1 MIFSHKWFMKG
12 VYTFKGGLTNESIGR
27 KFGLKYKNLE
37 LLLAARVWIFHSS
50 MLLPLGQHNF
60 IIANKSYLGI
70 AAHHLSITIAN
81 CYEICHIVADF
92 IFFQIYHNRY
102 IRSLRNATRISC
114 HYYWTNM
121 HYHLAEYIC
130 LLLRHQDCLI
140 WLAQANSFLNQCY
153 T

>member
-1 MIFSHKWFMKG
+1 MTYI
-12 VYTFKGGLTNESIGR
+12 VFKISTINSIQKIILQALR
-27 KFGLKYKNLE
+27 
-37 LLLAARVWIFHSS
+37 IFHSS

-102 IRSLRNATRISC
+102 IRSLRTATRISC
-114 HYYWTNM
+114 HYY
-121 HYHLAEYIC
+121 
-130 LLLRHQDCLI
+130 
-140 WLAQANSFLNQCY
+140 
-153 T
+153 